1 MKDQLEQL
9 FELTKD
15 LLNASQ
21 SGDWLSVS
29 NIQNQR
35 ESLCQV
41 LESMDKPD
49 DPKQGDDL
57 RRLIQEIQRMEN
69 EALTL
74 IRAQK
79 KNVMEQQKNHNK
91 GKKMTKAYKGL

>member
-9 FELTKD
+9 FELTKE
-15 LLNASQ
+15 LLDASQ

-29 NIQNQR
+29 NIQSQR

-41 LESMDKPD
+41 LESMEKPT
-49 DPKQGDDL
+49 DPNTGDDL

-79 KNVMEQQKNHNK
+79 KNVMDQRKNHNT
-91 GKKMTKAYKGL
+91 GKKMTKAYKSL